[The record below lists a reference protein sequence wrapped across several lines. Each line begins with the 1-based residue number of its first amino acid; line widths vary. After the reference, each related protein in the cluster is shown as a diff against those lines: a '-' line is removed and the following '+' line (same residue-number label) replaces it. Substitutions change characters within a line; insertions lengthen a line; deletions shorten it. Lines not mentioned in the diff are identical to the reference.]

1 MTSKKKDNV
10 EERSEEDRV
19 PLEKELPPAD
29 FLALISL
36 FQLPALQ
43 FLGELNG
50 PSSEQKQE
58 IHPEMAKY
66 YIDCLSIL
74 DEKTRGNLEDE
85 EKKALDN
92 VLVQLRL
99 IYVKKAPRGGTEGS

>member
-1 MTSKKKDNV
+1 MTGEKKDNV
-10 EERSEEDRV
+10 EERSEEDRTMSGM
-19 PLEKELPPAD
+19 ELPQAN

-43 FLGELNG
+43 FLGELND
-50 PSSEQKQE
+50 PSSEEKQE
-58 IHPEMAKY
+58 IHPQMAKY

-74 DEKTRGNLEDE
+74 DEKTKGNLEDD

-99 IYVKKAPRGGTEGS
+99 LYVKKAPRGGTEGS